1 MKTNKI
7 IYWISTG
14 LMCLLF
20 LFSAGMYF
28 FQNSMIKE
36 TFTFLGFPTWIV
48 YPLAVAKILAVIAI
62 LSKKSRVL
70 KEWAYAGLF
79 YDAVLAFFAHWF
91 AGDGEFAPAIV
102 AIVLILVSRTFES
115 RVGFLRDDVLTKSIP
130 YHLNS

>member
-28 FQNSMIKE
+28 FQNPMIKE
-36 TFTFLGFPTWIV
+36 TFTFLGFPTWVV

-79 YDAVLAFFAHWF
+79 YDAILAFFAHWF
-91 AGDGEFAPAIV
+91 AGDGQYQIAVVVI
-102 AIVLILVSRTFES
+102 ILILISRIFES
-115 RVGFLRDDVLTKSIP
+115 RIGFFK
-130 YHLNS
+130 

>member
-28 FQNSMIKE
+28 FKTPMIKE
-36 TFTFLGFPTWIV
+36 TFTFLGFPTWVI
-48 YPLAVAKILAVIAI
+48 YPLAIAKILAVVAI
-62 LSKKSRVL
+62 LSKQSKVL

-79 YDAVLAFFAHWF
+79 FDSVLAFGAHWF
-91 AGDGEFAPAIV
+91 AKDGEFAPAVV
-102 AIVLILVSRTFES
+102 AILLIVVSRIFE
-115 RVGFLRDDVLTKSIP
+115 GKI
-130 YHLNS
+130 YH